1 MHFFKFI
8 PLLVSY
14 LTSDCLFN
22 AYKIVI
28 NDRRGGG
35 TTIDGCIDTKCNKIL
50 GGVIKSVNN
59 FLDTRNGLK
68 EGTFSLKHFCEL
80 NGTSTIF
87 RFCRLV
93 LACNYTRKHY
103 NFYLIF
109 LIRVGQIFAQKSV
122 SYLSSFDH
130 LLATFICLE

>member
-28 NDRRGGG
+28 NDRREGG

-80 NGTSTIF
+80 NGTSIISIF
-87 RFCRLV
+87 
-93 LACNYTRKHY
+93 
-103 NFYLIF
+103 
-109 LIRVGQIFAQKSV
+109 V
-122 SYLSSFDH
+122 S
-130 LLATFICLE
+130 